1 VDVSIRTFGICVFI
15 IVVFMFISTGIVRAE
30 PDQMTGPVKPGQKKA
45 DRRVDWGIWI
55 QDYKWAEYSEDGSK
69 LLEETGFL
77 YTLAYDF
84 EGLDKY
90 IGLRN
95 GVNLFFGQV
104 DYDGQTWSGIPVKTD
119 VLYIGT
125 KMYLDAVPNYRLDS
139 GLLLKAFIGI
149 GGRWWFRDI
158 DDTRTEAGEPVR
170 GSEEWWWCVY
180 GRLGAGTEYP
190 VSRELDI
197 FTEAGVKM
205 PVYARNDANLYVIGA
220 PSASL
225 EPDQDISVFGNIGIR
240 WKQLAVKFAYDS
252 LRFDRSDKVTSGTF
266 ELYQPKSKADIYS
279 LEVYWSRRF

>member
-1 VDVSIRTFGICVFI
+1 MVFVMLMSAGI
-15 IVVFMFISTGIVRAE
+15 SGAA
-30 PDQMTGPVKPGQKKA
+30 PGQKSEQKKK
-45 DRRVDWGIWI
+45 DRRVEWGISI

-84 EGLDKY
+84 ESLNKY
-90 IGLRN
+90 IGWRN
-95 GVNLFFGQV
+95 GADLFFGQV
-104 DYDGQTWSGIPVKTD
+104 DYDGQTWTEIPVKTD

-149 GGRWWFRDI
+149 GGEWWFRDI
-158 DDTRTEAGEPVR
+158 DDTRTEMGDPVK

-180 GRLGAGTEYP
+180 GRLGAGAKYP
-190 VSRELDI
+190 VSKELDI
-197 FTEAGVKM
+197 FTEAGVKI
-205 PVYARNDANLYVIGA
+205 PVYARNDANLFVIGA
-220 PSASL
+220 PSARL

-266 ELYQPKSKADIYS
+266 ELYQPKSEADIYS
-279 LEVYWSRRF
+279 LEVNWSIRF